1 MICFVRHVLSRWFVF
16 YLCVCSGYLF
26 QARKAAVAAKNEA
39 HSAEAAAADA
49 QRAAVAAALASEKA
63 SQQQRDVRESS

>member
-1 MICFVRHVLSRWFVF
+1 MLCSPCFVSLVCVLPLSVF
-16 YLCVCSGYLF
+16 SYLF